1 MNEPLGTDVPEGF
14 IRLKCKVSYDGTDFS
29 GWGMQ
34 PGLRTVQGVLE
45 DALAEIFRVERIV
58 IQCAGRTDAGVHATG
73 QVFHCD
79 VPEKNFPSVDMI
91 RYRFSRILDPDVV
104 VTAVE
109 LAPEHFDARFG
120 AVSRTYEYRIN
131 DGIGKPLLRR
141 FVYHHG
147 WELDLDLMNQASQR
161 LLGLHDFTSYCKPKD
176 FGTTIRTLQ
185 KFEWR
190 RNDEGIII
198 ATLKAD
204 AFCYSMVRMLVGA
217 LLDVGRGKRPVEW
230 VSEYLDGKE
239 RETGVFVVPAHGLT
253 FVNVEYAPDA
263 QLAAQVA
270 KTKRTRIEGD
280 PES

>member
-29 GWGMQ
+29 GWGIQ

-45 DALAEIFRVERIV
+45 DALAEIFRVERII

-73 QVFHCD
+73 QVFHGD
-79 VPEKNFPSVDMI
+79 VPQADFPGVDMV

-104 VTAVE
+104 VTQVE
-109 LAPEHFDARFG
+109 IAPEHFDARFG
-120 AVSRTYEYRIN
+120 AISRTYEYRIN

-141 FVYHHG
+141 FVYQHG
-147 WELDLDLMNQASQR
+147 WELDLDLMNLASQR
-161 LLGLHDFTSYCKPKD
+161 LLGLHDFTAYCKPKD

-198 ATLKAD
+198 ATVKAD

-230 VSEYLDGKE
+230 VTEYLESKE
-239 RETGVFVVPAHGLT
+239 RDTGVFVVPAHGLT
-253 FVNVEYAPDA
+253 FTNVEYPADS
-263 QLAAQVA
+263 QLAKQVA

-280 PES
+280 PDS

>member
-14 IRLKCKVSYDGTDFS
+14 IRLKATCSYDGTDFS

-34 PGLRTVQGVLE
+34 PDQRTVQGVIE
-45 DALAEIFRVERIV
+45 DALAEIFRVERIIV
-58 IQCAGRTDAGVHATG
+58 QCAGRTDAGVHATG

-79 VPEKNFPSVDMI
+79 VPEFSFQGIDQTL
-91 RYRFSRILDPDVV
+91 YRLSRILDPDVV
-104 VTAVE
+104 VTSLE
-109 LAPEHFDARFG
+109 IAPKDFDARFG

-131 DGIGKPLLRR
+131 DGVGMPLLRR

-147 WELDLDLMNQASQR
+147 WKLDLDLMNQASQR
-161 LLGLHDFTSYCKPKD
+161 LLGLHDFSSYCKPKD

-185 KFEWR
+185 EFSWR

-198 ATLKAD
+198 AIVKAD

-217 LLDVGRGKRPVEW
+217 LLDVGRGARPVEW
-230 VSEYLDGKE
+230 VTEYLEGKE

-253 FVNVEYAPDA
+253 LINVEYPADDH
-263 QLAAQVA
+263 LAAQVA
-270 KTKRTRIEGD
+270 KTKRTRVEGD